1 MGDILERVLGSS
13 GAIGGIFGEAREALV
28 GGCWGLFMS
37 AGFLF
42 LFFATGLA
50 LFFGVQGLPIEVDVR
65 AISFPL
71 ICLLGVSAILSPVVG
86 VLFGAQSGVYRVTTH
101 LGCFTIYIAIVLGAI
116 IWLSI

>member
-1 MGDILERVLGSS
+1 MGDILERVLGGS

-86 VLFGAQSGVYRVTTH
+86 ALFGAQSGVYRVTTH